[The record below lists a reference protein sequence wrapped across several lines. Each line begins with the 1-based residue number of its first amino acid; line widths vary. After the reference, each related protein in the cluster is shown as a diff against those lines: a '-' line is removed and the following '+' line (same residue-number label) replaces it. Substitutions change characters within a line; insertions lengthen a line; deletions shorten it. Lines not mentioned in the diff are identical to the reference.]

1 MGFGTARI
9 LTNLILKI
17 LEILEIVEGGII
29 VFHYLFFILESLR
42 LEVGRNWTILEKM
55 WRNKIIWNH
64 SEQSEFE

>member
-29 VFHYLFFILESLR
+29 VFHYLFFMSLWD
-42 LEVGRNWTILEKM
+42 LKSDEI
-55 WRNKIIWNH
+55 
-64 SEQSEFE
+64 EQFSRKCGEIK

>member
-29 VFHYLFFILESLR
+29 VFHYLFFILWDLKSDE
-42 LEVGRNWTILEKM
+42 I
-55 WRNKIIWNH
+55 
-64 SEQSEFE
+64 EQFSRKCEEIK